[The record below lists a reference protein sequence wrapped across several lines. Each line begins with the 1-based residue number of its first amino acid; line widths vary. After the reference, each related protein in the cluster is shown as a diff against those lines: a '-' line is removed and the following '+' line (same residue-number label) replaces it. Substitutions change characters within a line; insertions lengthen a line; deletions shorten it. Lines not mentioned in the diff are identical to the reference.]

1 MKRHSSLIRRM
12 LLASVALLPLLLSFS
27 AFMLNRAY
35 ISSLDDSEKE
45 TMLAQLYALMAV
57 ADFGDDGLSFPEV
70 MANPQF
76 ETPESG
82 LYAQVN
88 GEHGIVWQ
96 SNSLTAFAKNLG
108 SVLAEPEL
116 GSSLWMRQDIN
127 GQAHTLLR
135 YGSVWEIDGRDYP
148 YTFDIAQSQASK
160 KHSIRAYQRSLLL
173 WLGGMALLLIAVQLA
188 IVRWGLSP
196 LKRIASEISLIESGQ
211 KESLRSDYPEEL
223 QPLTTSLNKLL
234 SSEQRQRER
243 YKNSLADLAHSLK
256 TPLTVMRSLLDT
268 SQKDSSDVLLDEQ
281 IERMSSIVSH
291 QLQRAS
297 AQVRTLYGQT
307 VRVAKIVDRLGAAM
321 SKVYQDKQ
329 VHFENRVPSSIRC
342 QVEKDDLMELLG
354 NLIENAFK
362 YGNQQVWVE
371 ASESETEIKI
381 VVADDGPGVPAALQS
396 EILRRGSR
404 ADTSK
409 IGQGIGLSIAVD
421 ILSSYNGALKLGTSA
436 ANGAEFTITFGK
448 YNKND

>member
-12 LLASVALLPLLLSFS
+12 LLASAALLPLLLSFS

-35 ISSLDDSEKE
+35 ISSLDEAEKE

-57 ADFGDDGLSFPEV
+57 ADFGDEGLSFPEV

-82 LYAQVN
+82 LYAQVS
-88 GEHGIVWQ
+88 GEHGAVWR
-96 SNSLTAFAKNLG
+96 SNSLSAFAPSMG
-108 SVLAEPEL
+108 SVLVEPEL
-116 GSSLWMRQDIN
+116 GSSLWMRHEIN
-127 GQAHTLLR
+127 GQALTLLR
-135 YGSVWEIDGRDYP
+135 FGSVWEIEGRDYP
-148 YTFDIAQSQASK
+148 YTFDIAQSQSSK
-160 KHSIRAYQRSLLL
+160 KASIRAYQRSLIF
-173 WLGGMALLLIAVQLA
+173 WLGGMAVLLIGVQLA
-188 IVRWGLSP
+188 IVRWGLNP
-196 LKRIASEISLIESGQ
+196 LKRIAREINLIESGQ
-211 KESLRSDYPEEL
+211 KESLLNDYPQEL
-223 QPLTTSLNKLL
+223 QPLTASLNKLL
-234 SSEQRQRER
+234 SSEQQQRER

-268 SQKDSSDVLLDEQ
+268 SRKDSSDALLDEQ
-281 IERMSSIVSH
+281 IDRMSSIVSH

-321 SKVYQDKQ
+321 GKVYQDKNIE
-329 VHFENRVPSSIRC
+329 FENRIATSLRC
-342 QVEKDDLMELLG
+342 QIAKDDLMELLG

-362 YGNQQVWVE
+362 YGHQRVWVE
-371 ASESETEIKI
+371 ASETDTELCITI
-381 VVADDGPGVPAALQS
+381 SDDGPGVPVALQT

-421 ILSSYNGALKLGTSA
+421 ILSSYNGSLNLGTSA
-436 ANGAEFTITFGK
+436 ANGAEFTVTFSK
-448 YNKND
+448 